1 MSTLKHIVDKII
13 ATDVLI
19 VGSGGAGST
28 AAIAAAKSG
37 LKVTIA
43 TKGRIGKCGAT
54 VTGDADLDVDSRS
67 LKERFSQLRGSTTL
81 DSKEKFFEDV
91 VRGGKFLN
99 DQELVKIHCEE
110 APDRLQDLIDWGVKL
125 DEIVHASGH
134 TYPRGVFIP
143 GTKLMPVLKRK
154 VIKSG
159 AKIFEYVMITDI
171 LTNQGRVVGAIG
183 VDMRVGQILVFKAKA
198 MILATGGAMRVYPF
212 ITAPEELTGDGMAMA
227 YRAGAELCNMEF
239 PMFLPGCF
247 IYPKALLGVDVPFLL
262 STGGSIFGHLLN
274 KQGERFMAKWAPET
288 MEHTTRDIA
297 SVAIMS
303 EILSGNGS
311 PRGGVYVSL
320 KHLPNNLIDYIF
332 EWRGPLRNMGF
343 PWSYGGFDLSDF
355 LPKEYIYNNAL
366 EAAPAAHFT
375 NGGIRINSKCETNVP
390 GLYAAGETTSGVHG
404 GNRLSGNAFTEMI
417 VWGTR
422 SGRFAA
428 KYAAKAPKPEIDLA
442 QVKRYKVKI
451 MRPLEAKTGG
461 NAIEIRNRLRKLAWE
476 KVGVVRDA
484 PTLEDAIVE
493 IQKILNEEVHK
504 LATKAKNRRFNR
516 EWIEAL
522 QIDNMALVL
531 LLTAKAALMRTESRA
546 AHYRRDY
553 PMTDYDNWTKNIII
567 KKVDCKPELT
577 VVPAKITT
585 LKPHKG
591 KVKYG
596 VVE

>member
-1 MSTLKHIVDKII
+1 MILLKNIVDKVIE
-13 ATDVLI
+13 TDVLI

-67 LKERFSQLRGSTTL
+67 LKELFPQLTGSVTL

-110 APDRLQDLIDWGVKL
+110 APARLQDLIDWGVKL
-125 DEIVHASGH
+125 YGIVHSSGH
-134 TYPRGVFIP
+134 TYPRGVSIP

-154 VIKSG
+154 VIESG
-159 AKIFEYVMITDI
+159 TEIFEDVMITDI
-171 LTNQGRVVGAIG
+171 LTNHGRAVGAIG
-183 VDMRVGQILVFKAKA
+183 IDIQLGQILVLKAKA
-198 MILATGGAMRVYPF
+198 TILATGGSMRIYPL
-212 ITAPEELTGDGMAMA
+212 ITAPEELTGDGIAMA
-227 YRAGAELCNMEF
+227 YRAGAELSDLEF

-247 IYPKALLGVDVPFLL
+247 TYPRALQGVDVPFLL
-262 STGGSIFGHLLN
+262 STAGRISGYLLN
-274 KQGERFMAKWAPET
+274 KYGERFMVKWTPET
-288 MEHTTRDIA
+288 MENTTRDIA

-303 EILSGNGS
+303 EILGGDGS

-320 KHLPNNLIDYIF
+320 KHLPDNLIDYLF
-332 EWRGPLRNMGF
+332 EWRTTLRPEGV
-343 PWSYGGFDLSDF
+343 PWSYGGFNLSDF

-375 NGGIRINSKCETNVP
+375 NGGVRINARCETNVP
-390 GLYAAGETTSGVHG
+390 GLYAAGETTAGVHG

-428 KYAAKAPKPEIDLA
+428 EYAAKAPPLEIDLE
-442 QVKRYKVKI
+442 QVGRYKAKI
-451 MRPLEAKTGG
+451 MRPLEAETGD
-461 NAIEIRNRLRKLAWE
+461 NAIEIRNKLRKLAWE

-484 PTLEDAIVE
+484 LPLEDAIFE
-493 IQKILNEEVHK
+493 IQGILEEEAPR
-504 LATKAKNRRFNR
+504 LATKTKNRRFNR

-522 QIDNMALVL
+522 QIENLALVL

-546 AHYRRDY
+546 AHYRRDI
-553 PMTDYDNWTKNIII
+553 PVTDYDNWTKNIKI
-567 KKVDCKPELT
+567 KKVDGEPELKT
-577 VVPAKITT
+577 VSANITT
-585 LKPHKG
+585 LKPPKG
-591 KVKYG
+591 KLKYG
-596 VVE
+596 VV